1 MSDPQPVERVVR
13 RHRGASSAPPRRLRW
28 AVPVVLSVAGAGI
41 LAWWAA
47 TGPAVEVASG
57 TAATQRVA
65 TPIASARRVPEW
77 VTRTSAQ
84 RAAAAD
90 AAPTLSSLPETSCVL
105 LRSNGR
111 TIVEDGP
118 DAPVIPASNLKLLT
132 ASAAVEL
139 LGADTRLHTSV
150 VTAAP
155 PANGVVNGDLFFVGG
170 GDPVLSTDAYVPYE
184 EHPRELLTSMEVL
197 ADRIV
202 ASGVRTVNGSVVGDE
217 SRYDTERA
225 GPGWPSRYIT
235 DAQVSP
241 LSALVVDDS
250 RATPAA
256 LEGPKD
262 PPASQPALHAA
273 DVLTRLLEQ
282 RGVNVSG
289 APRVGAAPGGSAEV
303 AGIDSPT
310 VAQLAEQLIRFS
322 DNTTSELLVK
332 EIGKRSSN
340 AGTTGAGT
348 AAVADWVRRSSLPSQ
363 VLELADGSGLSPDN
377 RVSCALLVGLLERAG
392 PDSAFASWLA
402 RPGQA
407 GTLHDR
413 MVGDELRE
421 RVRAKTGSLNNVRS
435 LSGWLTP
442 RSGQPVAF
450 ATVLNTAGPGADRG
464 EEILTEQLLRS
475 ELGFPE
481 VPGLGDLAPRAP
493 RPA

>member
-1 MSDPQPVERVVR
+1 M
-13 RHRGASSAPPRRLRW
+13 AL
-28 AVPVVLSVAGAGI
+28 AVSGIAVLG
-41 LAWWAA
+41 WWAMS
-47 TGPAVEVASG
+47 GPAVDVAGGS
-57 TAATQRVA
+57 AASQRVA

-77 VTRTSAQ
+77 ITRTSAQ

-90 AAPTLSSLPETSCVL
+90 AAPTLRSLPDTSCVL
-105 LRSNGR
+105 LRSGGR
-111 TIVEDGP
+111 TVVEAHP
-118 DAPVIPASNLKLLT
+118 DTAVIPASNLKLLT
-132 ASAAVEL
+132 ASAAIEL

-150 VTAAP
+150 AAASTP
-155 PANGVVNGDLFFVGG
+155 SNGVVNGDLFLVGG

-184 EHPRELLTSMEVL
+184 GHPRELLTSVDAL

-202 ASGVRTVNGSVVGDE
+202 ASGVRTVNGAVVGDE
-217 SRYDTERA
+217 SRYDTERT
-225 GPGWPSRYIT
+225 GPGWPSRYIN

-262 PPASQPALHAA
+262 PPAAQPALHAA
-273 DVLTRLLEQ
+273 EVLTRLLRA
-282 RGVNVSG
+282 RGVTVNG
-289 APRVGAAPGGSAEV
+289 APRVGNAPAGTTEL
-303 AGIDSPT
+303 AGIDSPP
-310 VAQLAEQLIRFS
+310 VSQLAEQLIRFS
-322 DNTTSELLVK
+322 DNTTAELLVK

-340 AGTTGAGT
+340 TGTTAAGT
-348 AAVADWVRRSSLPSQ
+348 AAVADWARRSSLPAA
-363 VLELADGSGLSPDN
+363 VLDLADGSGLSPDN
-377 RVSCALLVGLLERAG
+377 RVTCALLVGLLERAG

-413 MVGDELRE
+413 MAGDELRD

-450 ATVLNTAGPGADRG
+450 ATVINTPASGADRG
-464 EEILTEQLLRS
+464 EEVLEEQLLRS
-475 ELGFPE
+475 ELGYPE
-481 VPGLGDLAPRAP
+481 VPGLGDLAPRSP